1 MFGRIFNKNLTAVH
15 LLHTLLK
22 LDKPIYVGMAIL
34 DLSKTLMYD
43 FHYNYMKPKYGDNL
57 KLLFTD
63 TDSLCYHVFT
73 PDIYQV
79 NSLYNSFMSIS
90 LSFLYKYLW
99 VFPYHSF
106 INIYTPKLLEFQG
119 VNLVSLTTIVGS
131 FHTSVFILSLEVFIL
146 SLEAGILSYATFQY
160 LVIALCFR
168 IWREMLSISI
178 PATILQTI
186 FYTQKQTRKSWGRW
200 RMKQLVLLSRNLW
213 D

>member
-1 MFGRIFNKNLTAVH
+1 MFGRIFNENMTVVH

-79 NSLYNSFMSIS
+79 NSLYIS
-90 LSFLYKYLW
+90 S
-99 VFPYHSF
+99 
-106 INIYTPKLLEFQG
+106 
-119 VNLVSLTTIVGS
+119 TTIVGS
-131 FHTSVFILSLEVFIL
+131 FANAFVLIIIYIVLRGFYIVFRSSYFVLCYISVFGYCLMF
-146 SLEAGILSYATFQY
+146 
-160 LVIALCFR
+160 
-168 IWREMLSISI
+168 
-178 PATILQTI
+178 
-186 FYTQKQTRKSWGRW
+186 
-200 RMKQLVLLSRNLW
+200 
-213 D
+213 